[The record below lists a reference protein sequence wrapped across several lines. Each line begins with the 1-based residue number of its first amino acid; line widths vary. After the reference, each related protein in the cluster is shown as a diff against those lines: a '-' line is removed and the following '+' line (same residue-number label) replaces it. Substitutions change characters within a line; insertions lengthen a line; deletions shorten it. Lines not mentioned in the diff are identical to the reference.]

1 MEIAES
7 TDPGKKRSHNE
18 DSLIVDER
26 RGIFIVADGMG
37 GHLSGEIASRM
48 AVEVAYDYLS
58 RKIDTKKIDA
68 SNIDAKSIIR
78 ILKTALNKAHEAVKI
93 SSDGDMTLKGMG
105 TTLVIM
111 IIIDDNA
118 FIAHAGDSR
127 AYLIRDDIKQIT
139 TDHSLGNYLMRKK
152 KLPRDK
158 VPARAWHTITQAVG
172 VSVMFKPQLKKISLE
187 SNDVL
192 LLCSDGLTDML
203 QDEEIKNLVVNNRED
218 DFEKIADLLV
228 EAANRKGGRD
238 NISVVLVKHG
248 LSQIGSFWRTS
259 LSF

>member
-58 RKIDTKKIDA
+58 RNIANNTKPKDIL
-68 SNIDAKSIIR
+68 R
-78 ILKTALNKAHEAVKI
+78 LLKTALNKAHKAVKI
-93 SSDGDMTLKGMG
+93 SSDGDATLKGMG

-111 IIIDDNA
+111 IIMDDSA

-127 AYLIRDDIKQIT
+127 AYIIRDDEIKQIT
-139 TDHSLGNYLMRKK
+139 TDHSLGNYLMINK
-152 KLPRDK
+152 KLPKEK

-172 VSVMFKPQLKKISLE
+172 VSIKFQPQLRKKSLE
-187 SNDVL
+187 KNDVL

-203 QDEEIKNLVVNNRED
+203 RDDEIKTLVVNNRED
-218 DFEKIADLLV
+218 DFEKISDLLV

-248 LSQIGSFWRTS
+248 VSQIGSFWRTS

>member
-1 MEIAES
+1 MEVAES

-58 RKIDTKKIDA
+58 RKIDK
-68 SNIDAKSIIR
+68 NIDAKNIVR
-78 ILKTALNKAHEAVKI
+78 ILKTALNNAHEAVKI

-111 IIIDDNA
+111 VIIDDSA

-127 AYLIRDDIKQIT
+127 AYLIRNDIRQIT
-139 TDHSLGNYLMRKK
+139 TDHSLGNYLIRKK
-152 KLPRDK
+152 KIPKEK

-172 VSVMFKPQLKKISLE
+172 VSIKFQPQLKKISLE
-187 SNDVL
+187 QNDVL

-203 QDEEIKNLVVNNRED
+203 RDEEIKAIIENDRED
-218 DFEKIADLLV
+218 GFEKIADLLV

-238 NISVVLVKHG
+238 NISVVIVKHG
-248 LSQIGSFWRTS
+248 VSQIGSFWRTS